1 MLFRICFT
9 HVRTQVTR
17 RSMQLLIFY
26 LAQTTKM
33 SKIVEEFSCFS
44 DIVVVSKAP
53 KEIGVKKACDEESG
67 DSNDISAD

>member
-1 MLFRICFT
+1 
-9 HVRTQVTR
+9 
-17 RSMQLLIFY
+17 MQLLIFY